1 MLPPRVRDTLLTLFG
16 IMALIV
22 YVLACRPSF
31 SPDGTKVV
39 LPIMDAKTKVTSV
52 VLYDLKKKSMET
64 IFVSAPALTDENR
77 AYSAQWLPDGK
88 RVVVNGVSTIMIL
101 PLGSSN
107 PTRFLPLEERVEGNS
122 LELPAPVVGKYQ
134 FLLGKT
140 SVQEKNEKGA
150 TVSVDKS
157 ALLQVNLETLD
168 VKSAPIGFEGN
179 LVGNG
184 GQLFYIGKPENG
196 DEGSYELGRLD
207 TEKLTKIPLL
217 QVKEKDSG
225 EPTGFVT
232 PNKNGSRFALM
243 TKLEDAQRVLLVRG
257 NVVEKT
263 ISVAA
268 RDSGIRLGNAEWSP
282 DEKTLYLAYT
292 KKVNEEELGQFG
304 VLEVPLAGG
313 RVRETP
319 LFTAKPDKDNSL
331 ILFQIALSSDG
342 RQIAATSACLG
353 EENGVKAEERAL
365 YLVDLSNAKRKVT
378 KVALPLPPV
387 SGSAAEKK

>member
-1 MLPPRVRDTLLTLFG
+1 MLSPRVRDTLLTLFG

-31 SPDGTKVV
+31 SPDGTKIVF
-39 LPIMDAKTKVTSV
+39 PIMDAKTKVTSI

-64 IFVSAPALTDENR
+64 IFVSAPASKDENR
-77 AYSAQWLPDGK
+77 VYSAQWLPDGK
-88 RVVVNGVSTIMIL
+88 RIVVNGLSAAMIL
-101 PLGSSN
+101 PLDSSK
-107 PTRFLPLEERVEGNS
+107 PTRFLPLDERVEVNS
-122 LELPAPVVGKYQ
+122 LELPAPIIGKYE

-140 SVQEKNEKGA
+140 AVQEKNEKGA

-157 ALLQVNLETLD
+157 ALLQVNLETLE
-168 VKSAPIGFEGN
+168 VESAPIDFEGN

-184 GQLFYIGKPENG
+184 VQLFYIGKLEKG
-196 DEGSYELGRLD
+196 DDATYELGRLD

-217 QVKEKDSG
+217 QFKEKDSG
-225 EPTGFVT
+225 EPNGFVI
-232 PNKNGSRFALM
+232 PNKSGARFALM
-243 TKLEDAQRVLLVRG
+243 TKLEDAQRVLLIRD
-257 NVVEKT
+257 NLVEKT

-268 RDSGIRLGNAEWSP
+268 KDSGIRLGNAEWSP

-292 KKVNEEELGQFG
+292 KKVNEEELGSFG
-304 VLEVPLAGG
+304 VLEVPVDGAPM
-313 RVRETP
+313 RETP
-319 LFTAKPDKDNSL
+319 LFTAKPDKDDSL

-353 EENGVKAEERAL
+353 EDYSVKAEERAL

-378 KVALPLPPV
+378 KIALPLPTG